1 MILDLDTPADLC
13 ESVVITGSVPL
24 DMELMPCA
32 SHPVPVQR
40 LKLGST
46 GRVPSSDV
54 RRILKHPEP
63 IADAVAPGVRWYCV
77 RTDYGHEITA
87 DFEIRRLGLP
97 VFLLQEF
104 RPAKADR
111 KGVVKAGCYDRIV
124 PVFPRY
130 LFTAFDITE
139 PTWRHIASRR
149 GVERIFGTGPE
160 RPTPIPQAAIDVLL
174 LQCAPNGVIYPPEKA
189 VKSGIPQFP
198 GVEVGASVELLTG
211 PFARFH
217 GICLLSEPNRIKL
230 LVEIFGRASEVE
242 VRSATDVRVLA

>member
-1 MILDLDTPADLC
+1 MSGTISLLQCPEMVGIGEIDYSTLPTGEPECLGH
-13 ESVVITGSVPL
+13 SVSPTLI
-24 DMELMPCA
+24 
-32 SHPVPVQR
+32 
-40 LKLGST
+40 KLGHGGARKGA
-46 GRVPSSDV
+46 GRKP
-54 RRILKHPEP
+54 LKHPEP

-77 RTDYGHEITA
+77 RTDYGHEVTA

-130 LFTAFDITE
+130 LFTAFDIAE

-160 RPTPIPQAAIDVLL
+160 RPTPVPQAAIDVLL

-189 VKSGIPQFP
+189 VKSGKPQFP

-211 PFARFH
+211 PFAKFH